1 LQTSNFSRAGRDP
14 SIKCVSIA
22 LYAPRGYPK
31 VRRYPALAPTR
42 QMLKMGEA
50 EYRAA
55 YQEILDRLDPRK
67 VYEDLGENSIL
78 ICWEAPGKF
87 CHRRLVAEWLEKHL
101 GVTVPELRDPSLF
114 DNL

>member
-1 LQTSNFSRAGRDP
+1 
-14 SIKCVSIA
+14 
-22 LYAPRGYPK
+22 
-31 VRRYPALAPTR
+31 
-42 QMLKMGEA
+42 MLKMDEDTYRE
-50 EYRAA
+50 EY
-55 YQEILDRLDPRK
+55 QKILDNLDPRK
-67 VYEDLGENSIL
+67 VYEDLGKNSIL